1 MKATFAWK
9 MTIFLKKMPM
19 VGQSKGQSRLRP
31 EGDIEKVIVPSDSRR
46 PWIECVGDQKILGI
60 GIATDHLPHKLIHTP
75 GKIAHD
81 DLPVLL
87 KVKIAIELQRQ
98 AVADG
103 GVAYVEARPPRFR
116 EQIDVAGAG
125 AGELRE

>member
-1 MKATFAWK
+1 

-19 VGQSKGQSRLRP
+19 VGQRKGQGRLRP
-31 EGDIEKVIVPSDSRR
+31 EGDIEKVIVPSNSRR
-46 PWIECVGDQKILGI
+46 PWIECVGDQKILPIGI
-60 GIATDHLPHKLIHTP
+60 GTDHLPHKLIHTTR
-75 GKIAHD
+75 KVAHD

-103 GVAYVEARPPRFR
+103 GVANVETRSPRFR
-116 EQIDVAGAG
+116 EQIHV